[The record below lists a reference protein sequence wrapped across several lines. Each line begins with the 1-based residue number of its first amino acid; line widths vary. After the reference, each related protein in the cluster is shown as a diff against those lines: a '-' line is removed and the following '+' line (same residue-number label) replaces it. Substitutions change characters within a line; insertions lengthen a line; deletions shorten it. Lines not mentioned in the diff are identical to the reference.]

1 MTMAQG
7 SGCACWGEAS
17 EELSSM
23 VLDPGFA
30 RLADVIFSISVE
42 RQNNGSRSQRISH
55 YDI

>member
-17 EELSSM
+17 EELYST
-23 VLDPGFA
+23 VLDPDFA
-30 RLADVIFSISVE
+30 RSADVIFSISVE
-42 RQNNGSRSQRISH
+42 RQTSESRSQRISH